1 MIREIEG
8 IKEFLSFL
16 RKAGVESSVFYVLGN
31 RPAVAV
37 PKTAKINNPSLKVES
52 GIFEDEDG
60 ERLEMLIV
68 SPSPE
73 LKEEWEKLW
82 KRYRNAMVVD
92 MVIDDDHLWEKS
104 IEEV

>member
-37 PKTAKINNPSLKVES
+37 KTAKISNPNLKVES
-52 GIFEDEDG
+52 GIFEDEDDVNRLSLSRTKRG
-60 ERLEMLIV
+60 MGKVVERV
-68 SPSPE
+68 
-73 LKEEWEKLW
+73 
-82 KRYRNAMVVD
+82 
-92 MVIDDDHLWEKS
+92 
-104 IEEV
+104 